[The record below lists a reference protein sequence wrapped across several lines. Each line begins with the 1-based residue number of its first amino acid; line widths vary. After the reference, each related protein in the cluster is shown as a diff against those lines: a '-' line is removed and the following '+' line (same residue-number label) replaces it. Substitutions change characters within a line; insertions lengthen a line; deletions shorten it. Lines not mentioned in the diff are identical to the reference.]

1 MNSDYDVIV
10 VGAGHAGIEAALA
23 ASRMGCRCL
32 MLTMDAGNIGLMS
45 CNPALGGVGKG
56 QLVRE
61 IDALGGEMGK
71 AADACALQFRV
82 LNASKGPAVQS
93 SRAQIDKEEYRRY
106 MRAAVGKQER
116 LQIKALEAAA
126 VIIESGKCRGIRAAS
141 GEELPAKAVVLCP
154 GTFTEGLIHIG
165 LRSFP
170 GGRINE
176 PASTGLVASLR
187 SAGLKTLR
195 FKTGTCPRIRRS
207 SIDYSSL
214 TAQEGDAGPRP
225 FSFSSSAV
233 NRRQMP
239 CYITHTNSDTHRII
253 RDNLDRS
260 PLYTGRIH
268 AAGVRYCPSIED
280 KIVKFASKERHQVFL
295 EPEGRESE
303 EIYPN
308 GLSTSLPED
317 VQLLMLHSVKG
328 LEKAQ
333 VIRPGYGIE
342 HTVVEP
348 TQLYPTLET
357 KDIAGLYLAGQI
369 NGTTGYEEAGSQGLL
384 AGINAALKVRG
395 EPVFILDRSSSYI
408 GVLVDDLTTKGTPEP
423 YRMFTSRVEYRLIL
437 REDNADIRL
446 SPEGY
451 RLGLVSKEAFLR
463 VEERAEALASG
474 RDRLR
479 RCRVNPSAKNQALME
494 ARGLQPLDKSVSAED
509 LLKRPGVDFSL
520 LEEIGIDPGKIAP
533 SARGL
538 IETEIK
544 YAGFIRRQESEVQR
558 FRNLERIKIPEGIDY
573 KSICGLSREIGEK
586 LTVFRPVNLGQ
597 ASRISGVTPAAVSLL
612 MVYLK
617 KFGTSETAPPGG
629 KRSKG
634 ERKGKVISCE

>member
-1 MNSDYDVIV
+1 
-10 VGAGHAGIEAALA
+10 
-23 ASRMGCRCL
+23 
-32 MLTMDAGNIGLMS
+32 
-45 CNPALGGVGKG
+45 
-56 QLVRE
+56 
-61 IDALGGEMGK
+61 
-71 AADACALQFRV
+71 
-82 LNASKGPAVQS
+82 
-93 SRAQIDKEEYRRY
+93 
-106 MRAAVGKQER
+106 
-116 LQIKALEAAA
+116 
-126 VIIESGKCRGIRAAS
+126 
-141 GEELPAKAVVLCP
+141 
-154 GTFTEGLIHIG
+154 
-165 LRSFP
+165 
-170 GGRINE
+170 
-176 PASTGLVASLR
+176 
-187 SAGLKTLR
+187 
-195 FKTGTCPRIRRS
+195 
-207 SIDYSSL
+207 
-214 TAQEGDAGPRP
+214 
-225 FSFSSSAV
+225 
-233 NRRQMP
+233 
-239 CYITHTNSDTHRII
+239 
-253 RDNLDRS
+253 
-260 PLYTGRIH
+260 
-268 AAGVRYCPSIED
+268 
-280 KIVKFASKERHQVFL
+280 
-295 EPEGRESE
+295 
-303 EIYPN
+303 
-308 GLSTSLPED
+308 